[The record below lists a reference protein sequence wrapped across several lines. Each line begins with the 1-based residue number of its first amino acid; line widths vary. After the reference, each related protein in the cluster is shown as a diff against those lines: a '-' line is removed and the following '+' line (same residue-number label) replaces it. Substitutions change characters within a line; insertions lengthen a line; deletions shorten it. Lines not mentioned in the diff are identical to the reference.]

1 MADKVEY
8 NKIALNDVSASLG
21 RILEAEIVQPQLETS
36 NEGQSKDKIIEV
48 FSAYTTI
55 ETEIL
60 ELVQQV
66 KSMVDNVIN
75 AVDEIDGG

>member
-1 MADKVEY
+1 MTDKVEY
-8 NKIALNDVSASLG
+8 NKIALNDVSASLE

-36 NEGQSKDKIIEV
+36 NEGQSKDKIIEI
-48 FSAYTTI
+48 FSAYSTI
-55 ETEIL
+55 ETGLL

>member
-8 NKIALNDVSASLG
+8 NKIALNDVSASLE

-36 NEGQSKDKIIEV
+36 NEGQNKDKIIEI
-48 FSAYTTI
+48 FSAYSTI
-55 ETEIL
+55 ETGLL

>member
-8 NKIALNDVSASLG
+8 NKIALNDVSASLT
-21 RILEAEIVQPQLETS
+21 RILETEVVQPQLETS
-36 NEGQSKDKIIEV
+36 NEGQSKDKIIEI
-48 FSAYTTI
+48 FSAYSTI
-55 ETEIL
+55 ETGIL

-66 KSMVDNVIN
+66 KSMVDDVIN

>member
-8 NKIALNDVSASLG
+8 NKIALNDVSSSLA

-55 ETEIL
+55 ETGVL

-66 KSMVDNVIN
+66 KSMVDDVIN

>member
-8 NKIALNDVSASLG
+8 NKIALNDVSSSLA
-21 RILEAEIVQPQLETS
+21 RILEAETVQPQLETS

-55 ETEIL
+55 ETGVL

-66 KSMVDNVIN
+66 KSMVDDVIN

>member
-8 NKIALNDVSASLG
+8 NKIALNDVSSSLA
-21 RILEAEIVQPQLETS
+21 RILETEVVQPQLETS
-36 NEGQSKDKIIEV
+36 NEGQSKDKIIEI

-55 ETEIL
+55 ETGTL

-75 AVDEIDGG
+75 AIDEIDGG

>member
-55 ETEIL
+55 ETGIL
-60 ELVQQV
+60 DLVQQV

>member
-8 NKIALNDVSASLG
+8 NKIALNDVSASLE

-36 NEGQSKDKIIEV
+36 NEGQSKDKIIEI
-48 FSAYTTI
+48 FSAYSTI
-55 ETEIL
+55 ETGLL